1 MSLKEEFM
9 KITTY
14 EEWDRRRDEFRG
26 LDAGDMEI
34 RKHLNELYH
43 RLQHSIYYSKGILT
57 EVYPKPKEGEDPKKR
72 RWR

>member
-26 LDAGDMEI
+26 LDAGDMEV
-34 RKHLNELYH
+34 RE
-43 RLQHSIYYSKGILT
+43 
-57 EVYPKPKEGEDPKKR
+57 
-72 RWR
+72 

>member
-9 KITTY
+9 EITTY

-34 RKHLNELYH
+34 RKRLNELYP
-43 RLQHSIYYSKGILT
+43 RLQHSIYDSNGIFT